1 MPDDTTIAAL
11 LAIWDELPALAG
23 EQWPALESQLKALLE
38 QFDAEPDRKA
48 RDEISLSIQQALE
61 VVPAV
66 LDRFDD
72 EFVRLSQEGQD
83 RVRGRFAFQIDKILG
98 RADRSARTFTRYT
111 DISCPR
117 RVWIETKRISVVV
130 RLTVQPS
137 LYSEATEQLSV
148 QSEAPVSVRLDAPG
162 FDVLSSAEQATPILS
177 EADSPPLVF
186 DLCPRRVGHTHLTCD
201 FFQAGNPIGTASVP
215 IEITASEI
223 SETSEAHPGPSLH
236 GGGGVEAPDFILYIT
251 YERFLTPPALS
262 FELRTAGGVGQKFAP
277 IPLQGTPEAYAA
289 QIYRRLTVLTDRSDP
304 TTQAVLGQ
312 LRTLDPKDAEER
324 LQEEG
329 QSLWHDLIPLE
340 LQARYAA
347 EREQWRD
354 RSLLIVSDEPYL
366 PWELLWP
373 YDPQGKWVDDE
384 PLCLRMRLARWLR
397 REPQGTATYEP
408 GPTLRLQSLAV
419 LAPSDS
425 GLPAAQRER
434 AFLATLIKKHN
445 LKDASPTQLTR
456 TAVKR
461 LLENGEYT
469 WVHVAAHGNFYPEDP
484 DGESAIWLEGDQP
497 LTSKAIIGA
506 VENYVR
512 EHRPAFVFNACE
524 VGRQGWA
531 ITGLGGWASRLIG
544 AGAALFLAPL
554 WIVNDGAALKFS
566 KAVYQSL
573 LAGQTVAEAIRQG
586 RLAARREGD
595 PTWLAYSLY
604 AHPNARIVK
613 LEPSA

>member
-1 MPDDTTIAAL
+1 MADDTTIAAL
-11 LAIWDELPALAG
+11 LAIWAELPALAG
-23 EQWPALESQLKALLE
+23 DQWTILEAQLKVLLE
-38 QFDAEPDRKA
+38 QFDTEPDLSA
-48 RDEISLSIQQALE
+48 RDRISLSIQHALE
-61 VVPAV
+61 AVPAV

-72 EFVRLSQEGQD
+72 EFVRLSHEGQD
-83 RVRGRFAFQIDKILG
+83 RVRGSFSFQIAKLLG
-98 RADRSARTFTRYT
+98 RTDRSAKMFTCYT

-130 RLTVQPS
+130 RLTMHPS
-137 LYSEATEQLSV
+137 VYSEAAEQLLV
-148 QSEAPVSVRLDAPG
+148 QSEISVRVRIDAPG
-162 FDVLSSAEQATPILS
+162 FDILISPEQETPIRP
-177 EADSPPLVF
+177 EEDSPPLVF
-186 DLCPRRVGHTHLTCD
+186 DLCPRRVGHTHITCD
-201 FFQAGNPIGTASVP
+201 FFQAGNPVGTASVP
-215 IEITASEI
+215 VEITVSEI
-223 SETSEAHPGPSLH
+223 SVTSEAHPGPLLRP
-236 GGGGVEAPDFILYIT
+236 GVGVEPPDFILYIT

-277 IPLQGTPEAYAA
+277 IPLQGTPESYAE
-289 QIYRRLTVLTDRSDP
+289 QIYQRLTVLTDRLDP
-304 TTQAVLGQ
+304 TNHAVLGQ
-312 LRTLDPKDAEER
+312 FRTLDPKDAEER

-340 LQARYAA
+340 LQARYAT
-347 EREQWRD
+347 EREPWRD
-354 RSLLIVSDEPYL
+354 RSLLIVSDEPYIS
-366 PWELLWP
+366 WELLWP

-408 GPTLRLQSLAV
+408 DPAPRIQSLVV

-434 AFLATLIKKHN
+434 AFLATLMKKHN
-445 LKDASPTQLTR
+445 LKDASPPQLTR
-456 TAVKR
+456 TVVKR
-461 LLENGEYT
+461 LLAKGDYT

-484 DGESAIWLEGDQP
+484 SGESAIWLEDNQP

-506 VENYVR
+506 VEAYQR

-544 AGAALFLAPL
+544 AGAGLFLAPL

-566 KAVYQSL
+566 KAMYQSL
-573 LAGQTVAEAIRQG
+573 LSGQTVAEAVRQG

-604 AHPNARIVK
+604 AHPNARIVEPK
-613 LEPSA
+613 L